1 MPSGLNNRDN
11 PVTDAERAEIR
22 RLHAEGLGRN
32 EIARRLGR
40 GTRTVSVHCAA
51 MNLIFDNTAT
61 EAATAARN
69 AQLAEKRSILADALV
84 DDALRLT
91 EQMWQPAK
99 VFNFGG
105 KDNTYEEKDVPEP
118 PAADKRALMT
128 AATAAAAQSLRL
140 VPAETETEGMAA
152 VDQWLRGMMGGTPAP
167 E

>member
-1 MPSGLNNRDN
+1 MSNGA
-11 PVTDAERAEIR
+11 TDPLTPAEADEIA

-32 EIARRLGR
+32 EIARRIGR
-40 GTRTVSVHCAA
+40 GARTVSVCCARLG
-51 MNLIFDNTAT
+51 LIFTNTAT

-69 AQLAEKRSILADALV
+69 AQLSEKRSILADSLV

-99 VFNFGG
+99 VYNFGG
-105 KDNTYEEKDVPEP
+105 KDNTYEDKTLPEP

-140 VPAETETEGMAA
+140 VPPETETEGMAA
-152 VDQWLRGMMGGTPAP
+152 VDQWLRGMMGGPPAP